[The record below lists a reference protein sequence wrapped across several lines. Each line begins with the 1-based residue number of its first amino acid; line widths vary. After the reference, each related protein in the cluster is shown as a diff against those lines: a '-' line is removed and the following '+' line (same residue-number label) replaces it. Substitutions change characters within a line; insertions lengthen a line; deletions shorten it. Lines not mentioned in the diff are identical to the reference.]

1 MLSNLL
7 KIVAT
12 ILGWLL
18 SDKATVKRE
27 SKAREATIADIKD
40 ELIDGDAD
48 AVTARIDRLL
58 NKSSGDGRSED
69 DAAE

>member
-18 SDKATVKRE
+18 SDRAIAERETKAKEETL
-27 SKAREATIADIKD
+27 ADIKD
-40 ELIDGDAD
+40 ELIDGDAG
-48 AVTARIDRLL
+48 AVTTRIDRLL